1 MRKYFS
7 FQMKTISNSH
17 VIAFTVLQVVI
28 TVLFLLFVRYIKLAM
43 NLPSSWFTPGTT
55 PRLARRVRTVCTMET
70 SRSRTLTR
78 VMKLSSSVSPF
89 SLSVFQDVHVM
100 IFIGFGFLL
109 TFLKKY
115 GLSAVSLNMICA
127 ALAIEVFTLVYG
139 FFHLHCEDPKV
150 PQESLTPLLTVLL

>member
-1 MRKYFS
+1 
-7 FQMKTISNSH
+7 MKTISNSH

-43 NLPSSWFTPGTT
+43 NLSSSWYTPGMT
-55 PRLARRVRTVCTMET
+55 PGLARGVRTVCTMET

-78 VMKLSSSVSPF
+78 VMKLTSTVSRF

-100 IFIGFGFLL
+100 IFIGFGFLM

-127 ALAIEVFTLVYG
+127 ALSIEIFTLVYG

-150 PQESLTPLLTVLL
+150 PVRASLLC

>member
-1 MRKYFS
+1 
-7 FQMKTISNSH
+7 MKTISNSH

-28 TVLFLLFVRYIKLAM
+28 TVLFLLFVRYIKLTM
-43 NLPSSWFTPGTT
+43 NLPSSWYTPGMT
-55 PRLARRVRTVCTMET
+55 PRLARRVITVCTMET

-78 VMKLSSSVSPF
+78 VMKLTSTVSRFP
-89 SLSVFQDVHVM
+89 LSVFQDVHVM
-100 IFIGFGFLL
+100 IFIGFGFLM

-127 ALAIEVFTLVYG
+127 ALSTEIFTLVYG

-150 PQESLTPLLTVLL
+150 PVRA